1 MRRSFSFAYRLAAP
15 SCSVAT
21 RTTTST
27 SLLFTYRVAAL
38 HRSRRQHPAPSQRL
52 SSGDLISGDAQTAKE
67 QPPQPNERS
76 STTTP
81 ELAQKQQQLA
91 HDRLFEKHGKKKKK
105 ITDDDI
111 CDTLLEHCIK
121 ITLHEFKTLRAALRS
136 GNVAGVTETLKS
148 TCLFPKEIAGLVTD
162 MSSVGYWEKTLKP
175 QGDATKQEQFIQDA
189 FQRKGYKVDARCI
202 ISTIESMDNHG
213 QSRRFMRQLDLL
225 RAVCKDLEEHVLF
238 DQLIERLRNKQ
249 CKKFYGQYVFVEDGK
264 TTMAPM
270 ESRDPLGGQQL
281 PCLSFEVPSSEIST
295 NQTLVFV
302 GESGCGKTVAMISFP
317 AFLGTRLNI
326 DSLTTFV
333 CYGFS
338 YLSDYT
344 PLPKP
349 GDKTTP
355 EWKAR
360 RNDHVLGHIANHLA
374 NKILKNDTTN
384 ALEDLLTAATQKPV
398 C

>member
-111 CDTLLEHCIK
+111 CNTLFEHCIE
-121 ITLHEFKTLRAALRS
+121 ITIPEFTKLCAALRS
-136 GNVAGVTETLKS
+136 GNMAGVTETLKS

-175 QGDATKQEQFIQDA
+175 QGDATKQEQFIQEA
-189 FQRKGYKVDARCI
+189 FEKKGYKV
-202 ISTIESMDNHG
+202 
-213 QSRRFMRQLDLL
+213 
-225 RAVCKDLEEHVLF
+225 
-238 DQLIERLRNKQ
+238 
-249 CKKFYGQYVFVEDGK
+249 
-264 TTMAPM
+264 
-270 ESRDPLGGQQL
+270 
-281 PCLSFEVPSSEIST
+281 
-295 NQTLVFV
+295 
-302 GESGCGKTVAMISFP
+302 
-317 AFLGTRLNI
+317 
-326 DSLTTFV
+326 
-333 CYGFS
+333 
-338 YLSDYT
+338 
-344 PLPKP
+344 
-349 GDKTTP
+349 
-355 EWKAR
+355 KAG
-360 RNDHVLGHIANHLA
+360 N
-374 NKILKNDTTN
+374 
-384 ALEDLLTAATQKPV
+384 
-398 C
+398 